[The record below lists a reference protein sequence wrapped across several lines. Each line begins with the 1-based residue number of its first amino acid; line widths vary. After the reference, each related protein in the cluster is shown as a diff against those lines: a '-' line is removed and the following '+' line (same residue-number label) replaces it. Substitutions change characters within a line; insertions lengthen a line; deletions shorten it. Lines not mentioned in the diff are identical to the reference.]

1 MKHTIN
7 QLEDCKVELLVDVDA
22 APWEAAQKK
31 AFRKLAANVSI
42 PGFRKGKVPESMLKG
57 RIDPYRVIET
67 AVNDSLNTFFA
78 QAITEAKVRP
88 YYRPD
93 VEVLKVNEKELS
105 LKFTVITIP
114 EVTLGEYKG
123 LHAEKEVPSVN
134 EEEVSAAIAKRLEAA
149 ADLVLV
155 ERAAKKGDTVTLDF
169 KGYIDGVPFDGGEAD
184 NYALELGSNSFVPG
198 FEDALV
204 GVKAGEEKDVDI
216 TFPEQYVAELAG
228 KPATFHCV
236 IHEVKEKSIPE
247 LSDEAVKDLAIKEV
261 ETVEALKEF
270 EKKQLLASKTD
281 AANRAY
287 YEAIVKQI
295 VAKADVKI
303 ASRILDDEVAHREE
317 DTKKQVESNGLT
329 FKQYLEITGQTEED
343 LKKNI
348 RAQAEETIKNQ
359 LVLQQIAIAEHM
371 VVDNAE
377 LESELKKMAD
387 QYNMKLEDIRK
398 ALANQLEAFRDNLQQ
413 RKIQEFI
420 LANNN

>member
-1 MKHTIN
+1 MKYNLN

-22 APWEAAQKK
+22 DLWANAQKK

-57 RIDPYRVIET
+57 RIDPYRVIDT
-67 AVNDSLNTFFA
+67 ALNDSLNTIFA
-78 QAITEAKVRP
+78 QAITESKVRP

-93 VEVLKVNEKELS
+93 VEVTKISDKELA

-155 ERAAKKGDTVTLDF
+155 ERKAKKGDTVTLDF
-169 KGYIDGVPFDGGEAD
+169 KGYIDGVPFDGGEAE
-184 NYALELGSNSFVPG
+184 NYSLELGSNSFVPG

-204 GVKAGEEKDVDI
+204 GVKAGQEKDVNI

-247 LSDEAVKDLAIKEV
+247 LSDEAVKDLGIKEV

-281 AANRAY
+281 ACNRAY

-295 VAKADVKI
+295 VEKATVKI
-303 ASRILDDEVAHREE
+303 SPRILDDEVARREE

-329 FKQYLEITGQTEED
+329 FQQYLEITGQTED
-343 LKKNI
+343 ALKASI
-348 RAQAEETIKNQ
+348 RTQAEETIKNQ
-359 LVLQQIAIAEHM
+359 LVLQQIAIEEHM

-377 LESELKKMAD
+377 LDSELKKMAD
-387 QYNMKLEDIRK
+387 QYKMKLEDIRK
-398 ALANQLEAFRDNLQQ
+398 ALANQLESFRDNLQQ